1 MRRGCVVWSSWALQQ
16 VAPSSVSFD
25 GFRQRQSAWGE
36 NGVTIECAAK
46 EFIADKGYV
55 DSDKSV
61 TTDCLQSELDGVP
74 EPRLD
79 KLKQELESIKEDMK
93 RGVNVE
99 GAMRA
104 SCMALE
110 FDKMKHLAG
119 RLECRP
125 SAKDAASN
133 AKWNRVRVSPCSR

>member
-1 MRRGCVVWSSWALQQ
+1 MGNSSFANEKEE
-16 VAPSSVSFD
+16 
-25 GFRQRQSAWGE
+25 RE

-61 TTDCLQSELDGVP
+61 NTKCLQSELDGVP

-79 KLKQELESIKEDMK
+79 KLKQELESIKEETE

-110 FDKMKHLAG
+110 FDKMKNLAA
-119 RLECRP
+119 RLEC
-125 SAKDAASN
+125 
-133 AKWNRVRVSPCSR
+133 